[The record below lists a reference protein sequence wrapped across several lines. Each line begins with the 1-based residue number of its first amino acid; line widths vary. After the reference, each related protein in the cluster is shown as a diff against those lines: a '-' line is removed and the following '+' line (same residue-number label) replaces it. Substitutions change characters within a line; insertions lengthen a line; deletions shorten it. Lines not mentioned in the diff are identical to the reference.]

1 LINIAT
7 NVGKIFEEDFRKSIP
22 DDVFYYRIPD
32 PPQSF
37 GGGQDNLRFSRKNP
51 CDSFLFSPTSRT
63 FYALELKSVDGTKPV
78 TFEVDEKTKKTI
90 HYHQIKALQEF
101 NTYDGIVAGLVIN
114 FRNTE
119 HTYFIEICDFT
130 DMINEIG
137 KKSFNEKDLLKYN
150 PTIINQNK
158 KRTRYFYDVENF
170 LRDTALN

>member
-1 LINIAT
+1 MQNS
-7 NVGKIFEEDFRKSIP
+7 GKIFETDFKNSIP
-22 DDVFYYRIPD
+22 DNVFYYRIPD

-51 CDSFLFSPTSRT
+51 CDIFLFSPTSHT
-63 FYALELKSVDGTKPV
+63 LYALELKSVGTNSIS
-78 TFEVDEKTKKTI
+78 FERSKEDKGVI

-101 NTYDGIVAGLVIN
+101 NTYDGIVAGFVIN

-119 HTYFIEICDFT
+119 KTYFIEICDFT
-130 DMINEIG
+130 DMINEID

-150 PTIINQNK
+150 PTIIDQHK
-158 KRTRYFYDVENF
+158 KRTRYSYDIEKF